1 MASDEADGRDT
12 VKGNVK
18 YSRRKRL
25 LRMKCS
31 IEISS
36 DAALPVVLCLPFG
49 GADARNQFASHEPIH
64 GCLCGTFGDANGFR
78 HLSITHLNGSRA
90 TLLFP
95 RKPQVHQET
104 DGPAIMSDQIAHQD
118 VDDVVIHRDH
128 SYTNYYYSS
137 PWLIATAGPCKLGCV
152 SRGGTT

>member
-36 DAALPVVLCLPFG
+36 DAALPVVLCFPFG
-49 GADARNQFASHEPIH
+49 GADAREGGYVRYHRFPVDHVPRL
-64 GCLCGTFGDANGFR
+64 GLCRFQ
-78 HLSITHLNGSRA
+78 
-90 TLLFP
+90 
-95 RKPQVHQET
+95 PQ
-104 DGPAIMSDQIAHQD
+104 
-118 VDDVVIHRDH
+118 
-128 SYTNYYYSS
+128 N
-137 PWLIATAGPCKLGCV
+137 
-152 SRGGTT
+152 